1 MSSNQ
6 PRQSKGTPAGGQWR
20 ATERP
25 EGNVHLSGPPA
36 AGDEPDGCI
45 PTTAGSATSL
55 TAPARSSSGPKVVR
69 TGESHG
75 ITRYDVFV
83 GGEKVGQ
90 VIKVAGRS
98 FSGAWR
104 GDSVSGKFVNW
115 RRTRREV
122 VELLVELEAQRCRLS
137 RLE

>member
-1 MSSNQ
+1 MSNSQ

-20 ATERP
+20 AAERP
-25 EGNVHLSGPPA
+25 EGNVHLSGPPS
-36 AGDEPDGCI
+36 AGDEPDGRI
-45 PTTAGSATSL
+45 ST
-55 TAPARSSSGPKVVR
+55 TAPAPKVVR
-69 TGESHG
+69 TGESRG

-122 VELLVELEAQRCRLS
+122 VELLVELEAQGPGLS